1 MCFHQWWTRACM
13 PLVKICLPE
22 CGLYFTLL
30 SPLLKR
36 STHHLTVLTSTV
48 WSPSAFSK
56 HQGMSVGAILLHIK
70 EFSDTFLLHMHFHI
84 KTILPD
90 CPSVGHRNVMEC
102 QQEDSTS
109 TAVLPVSSSDV
120 MGQHNKIGSISF
132 WAALIVYW
140 SFPECFN
147 AHLQMV
153 PHSWTVLCAVASF
166 ISCFLS

>member
-48 WSPSAFSK
+48 WSPSTFSK
-56 HQGMSVGAILLHIK
+56 HQGMSVGAILFHIK

-84 KTILPD
+84 KTILPH

-109 TAVLPVSSSDV
+109 TA
-120 MGQHNKIGSISF
+120 IGSVSF

-147 AHLQMV
+147 AHLRMV